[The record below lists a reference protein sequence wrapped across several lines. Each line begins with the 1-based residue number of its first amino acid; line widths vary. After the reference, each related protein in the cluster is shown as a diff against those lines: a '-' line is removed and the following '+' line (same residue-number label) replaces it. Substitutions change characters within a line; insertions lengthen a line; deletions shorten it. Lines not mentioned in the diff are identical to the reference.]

1 MTDAER
7 QRIQKQLQEIDAWR
21 ASQLPLTEYIQQCG
35 QTLKD
40 WRGKL
45 SWERRWRDLLQGKPL
60 HYTTHP
66 KPALAF
72 VKAIAPTLPKPE
84 ESHIRLTLQ
93 SKSSGVLL
101 AHIDWPLA
109 QSQQCGQWLREVLV

>member
-1 MTDAER
+1 MTDAR
-7 QRIQKQLQEIDAWR
+7 RDHIQKQLQEIDAWR
-21 ASQLPLTEYIQQCG
+21 ASQLPLTEYAQQCG
-35 QTLKD
+35 QTIQD

-84 ESHIRLTLQ
+84 ETPIRLTLQ
-93 SKSSGVLL
+93 SKTSGVLL
-101 AHIDWPLA
+101 AHIDWSMA
-109 QSQQCGQWLREVLV
+109 A

>member
-1 MTDAER
+1 MTDAR
-7 QRIQKQLQEIDAWR
+7 RDHIQKKLQEIDAWR
-21 ASQLPLTEYIQQCG
+21 ASQLSLTEYAQQCG

-72 VKAIAPTLPKPE
+72 VKAISPTLPKPE
-84 ESHIRLTLQ
+84 ESLIRLTLQ
-93 SKSSGVLL
+93 SKTSGVLL
-101 AHIDWPLA
+101 AHIDWPLS

>member
-1 MTDAER
+1 MNDAR
-7 QRIQKQLQEIDAWR
+7 RDHIQKQLQEIDAWR
-21 ASQLPLTEYIQQCG
+21 ASQLPLTEYAQQCG
-35 QTLKD
+35 QTIQD

-45 SWERRWRDLLQGKPL
+45 SWERRWRNLLQGKPL

-84 ESHIRLTLQ
+84 ETPIRLTLQ
-93 SKSSGVLL
+93 SKTSGVLL
-101 AHIDWPLA
+101 AHIDWPLS
-109 QSQQCGQWLREVLV
+109 QSQQCGQWLREVLA

>member
-7 QRIQKQLQEIDAWR
+7 QRIQKQLEEIDAWR
-21 ASQLPLTEYIQQCG
+21 ASQFPLTEYAQQCG
-35 QTLKD
+35 QTIQD

-45 SWERRWRDLLQGKPL
+45 SWERRWRNLLQGKPL

-72 VKAIAPTLPKPE
+72 VKAIAQTLPRPE
-84 ESHIRLTLQ
+84 ESHIGLTLQ
-93 SKSSGVLL
+93 SKTSGVLL
-101 AHIDWPLA
+101 AHIDWLMA
-109 QSQQCGQWLREVLV
+109 QSHQCGQWLREVLV

>member
-1 MTDAER
+1 MTDAR
-7 QRIQKQLQEIDAWR
+7 RDHIQKKLQEIDAWR
-21 ASQLPLTEYIQQCG
+21 ASQLSLTEYAQQCG

-84 ESHIRLTLQ
+84 ESHIHLTLQ
-93 SKSSGVLL
+93 SKTSGVLL
-101 AHIDWPLA
+101 AHIDWPMV
-109 QSQQCGQWLREVLV
+109 QSQQCGQWLREVLA